1 MNAVSLNKMLD
12 HNQMDQPSP
21 PAAQCKPACTPEFC
35 SKHKRALC
43 SAVSVYTHFIVIIH
57 HFCDIQ

>member
-21 PAAQCKPACTPEFC
+21 PAAQCKPACTTEFC

-43 SAVSVYTHFIVIIH
+43 SAVSVYTLYSNNTSFL
-57 HFCDIQ
+57 